1 MIARRK
7 VIEEMAESVKTCLSD
22 VQPNLGVVARQNT
35 VRGRSGSISYQV
47 WGMFD
52 SGCQRFEDVIVDLN
66 DVPGQ
71 PLVSVT
77 VQRGNGVQMMTE
89 RVVRLDNH
97 EPPMPNT
104 IDFVQF
110 LTAMRE
116 ELADQLSQPFN
127 IDDEMP
133 NWVAG
138 RIASRVQE
146 LTPSAHPELHGHDD
160 GSYEVHISVDGIDR
174 LAFSVEDRRR
184 PLAEALLTT
193 HVDVTVHGE
202 TGIIKSPIVVRADHD
217 IMSPEET
224 ITATEMLAQ
233 LR

>member
-35 VRGRSGSISYQV
+35 
-47 WGMFD
+47 
-52 SGCQRFEDVIVDLN
+52 
-66 DVPGQ
+66 
-71 PLVSVT
+71 
-77 VQRGNGVQMMTE
+77 
-89 RVVRLDNH
+89 
-97 EPPMPNT
+97 
-104 IDFVQF
+104 
-110 LTAMRE
+110 
-116 ELADQLSQPFN
+116 
-127 IDDEMP
+127 
-133 NWVAG
+133 
-138 RIASRVQE
+138 
-146 LTPSAHPELHGHDD
+146 
-160 GSYEVHISVDGIDR
+160 
-174 LAFSVEDRRR
+174 FSVEDRRR

>member
-1 MIARRK
+1 
-7 VIEEMAESVKTCLSD
+7 
-22 VQPNLGVVARQNT
+22 
-35 VRGRSGSISYQV
+35 
-47 WGMFD
+47 MFD

-127 IDDEMP
+127 VDDEMP

-146 LTPSAHPELHGHDD
+146 LTPSAHPERTGLERSYGYDPMGPLVSMTAPD
-160 GSYEVHISVDGIDR
+160 GGVTFLTYLNRR
-174 LAFSVEDRRR
+174 LTS
-184 PLAEALLTT
+184 
-193 HVDVTVHGE
+193 
-202 TGIIKSPIVVRADHD
+202 
-217 IMSPEET
+217 
-224 ITATEMLAQ
+224 
-233 LR
+233 